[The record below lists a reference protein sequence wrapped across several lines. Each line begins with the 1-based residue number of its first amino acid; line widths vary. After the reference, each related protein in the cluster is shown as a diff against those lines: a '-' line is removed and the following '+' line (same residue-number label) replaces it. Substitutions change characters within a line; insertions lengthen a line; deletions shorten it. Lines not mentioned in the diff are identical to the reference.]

1 MKVPDVLFYENA
13 QVELIL
19 LFYLVAVC
27 CTTRV
32 EVIGNRKARFRLDDA
47 TCWHVRSVI
56 VFDMT
61 KMPLVNAVVCNE
73 YWRSV
78 KETNTDGS

>member
-1 MKVPDVLFYENA
+1 LVVWHVRTAGEIKDGILRIGNTSVAVYTPETKMKVPDVLFYENA

-47 TCWHVRSVI
+47 TC
-56 VFDMT
+56 
-61 KMPLVNAVVCNE
+61 
-73 YWRSV
+73 
-78 KETNTDGS
+78 